1 MCEKTSTE
9 KLRQKCEL
17 LERRCAKY
25 KSDYNA
31 LAQYGHRNKLVLSGI
46 SDSVSKFAKRICR
59 SKRS

>member
-9 KLRQKCEL
+9 KLRQKCEI

-25 KSDYNA
+25 KSDHNA